1 MRWGEENSSLVAA
14 GIDLTAVL
22 LLGVT
27 EMNDVT
33 AINLTVQ
40 EGFALVDRFVLLE
53 DVFPAYILVSRL
65 PPQMLLYQTLLILD
79 QQNYTLK

>member
-22 LLGVT
+22 LLGMT

>member
-1 MRWGEENSSLVAA
+1 MAA

-22 LLGVT
+22 LLGMT

>member
-22 LLGVT
+22 LLGMT

-79 QQNYTLK
+79 QQDYTLK